1 MAERKRV
8 PTTDQEW
15 IRRTEERLRILENR
29 RAYVLGVP
37 PDAYL
42 LEVDV
47 ATGNLIATHTTTGTV
62 TVVATP

>member
-15 IRRTEERLRILENR
+15 IRRVEERLRTLENR
-29 RAYVLGVP
+29 RAYIIGVP
-37 PDAYL
+37 PEAYL
-42 LEVDV
+42 LDVDL
-47 ATGNLIATHTTTGTV
+47 AGRLTATHTTTGTV